1 MQQDLEILWHWWSLI
16 GPWIGYIHGGNTG
29 LFYYETKSGI
39 ISQAARQQGTQIR
52 IPSLLFVHCNR
63 HLFVLLR
70 NTCILS
76 CQELFN
82 VGHVQQDNQMMPVS
96 PVWRKWGPKP
106 LLAQGATIPVTL
118 WSSGQSM
125 TVTQQNYQL
134 SLWWNNHQ
142 LFHDTNTYI
151 HQVTHSQD
159 FWRHQG
165 ILKSSLRWS
174 ACLRAT

>member
-1 MQQDLEILWHWWSLI
+1 M
-16 GPWIGYIHGGNTG
+16 N
-29 LFYYETKSGI
+29 SGI
-39 ISQAARQQGTQIR
+39 ISQAARQHRTQIR

-82 VGHVQQDNQMMPVS
+82 VGHVQQHNQTMPVR

-106 LLAQGATIPVTL
+106 LLAQGAKIPVRL
-118 WSSGQSM
+118 WSSEHSM
-125 TVTQQNYQL
+125 AVTQQNYQL

-142 LFHDTNTYI
+142 VFCDTNTYV

-159 FWRHQG
+159 FWRHQVTQ
-165 ILKSSLRWS
+165 KSSFRWS
-174 ACLRAT
+174 ACLRATLNIWDNKYFKNSFNVKYSHCYTHM